1 MKKTL
6 IFLGIFGI
14 VTWLFPQILSF
25 LFTLLILIIILAV
38 WAALELGTGAAGFDS
53 KSTYVPPQEPQ
64 PRRKS
69 RVDEMVEDYQN
80 KKAFDSIYE
89 GRDEEY

>member
-14 VTWLFPQILSF
+14 VAWLFPQILSF

-38 WAALELGTGAAGFDS
+38 WGAIELSRTTASWKITCGWDGWGLS
-53 KSTYVPPQEPQ
+53 K
-64 PRRKS
+64 
-69 RVDEMVEDYQN
+69 
-80 KKAFDSIYE
+80 
-89 GRDEEY
+89 

>member
-14 VTWLFPQILSF
+14 VAWLFPQILSF
-25 LFTLLILIIILAV
+25 LFTLMILIIILAV
-38 WAALELGTGAAGFDS
+38 WGAIELGTGAAGFDS
-53 KSTYVPPQEPQ
+53 ESTYVPPQEPQ

-69 RVDEMVEDYQN
+69 CVEEMVEDYQN
-80 KKAFDSIYE
+80 KKAFDSMYH
-89 GRDEEY
+89 GRDEEN

>member
-14 VTWLFPQILSF
+14 VAWLFPQILSF
-25 LFTLLILIIILAV
+25 LFTLMILIIILAV
-38 WAALELGTGAAGFDS
+38 WGAIELGTGAAGFDS
-53 KSTYVPPQEPQ
+53 ESTYVPPQEPR

-69 RVDEMVEDYQN
+69 RVEEMVEDYQN
-80 KKAFDSIYE
+80 KKAFDSMYH
-89 GRDEEY
+89 GRDEEN

>member
-14 VTWLFPQILSF
+14 VAWFFPQILSF
-25 LFTLLILIIILAV
+25 LFTLLILIIALAI
-38 WAALELGTGAAGFDS
+38 WGALELGTGAAGFDS

-80 KKAFDSIYE
+80 KKAFDSMYH
-89 GRDEEY
+89 GRDEEN

>member
-14 VTWLFPQILSF
+14 VAWLFPQILSF
-25 LFTLLILIIILAV
+25 LFTLMILIIILAV
-38 WAALELGTGAAGFDS
+38 WGAIELGTGAAGFDS
-53 KSTYVPPQEPQ
+53 ESTYVPPQEPQ

-69 RVDEMVEDYQN
+69 RVEEMVEDYQN
-80 KKAFDSIYE
+80 KKAFDSMYH
-89 GRDEEY
+89 GRDEEN

>member
-1 MKKTL
+1 MAFPSNSL
-6 IFLGIFGI
+6 IPVYTTDLDYYPCSVGAI
-14 VTWLFPQILSF
+14 
-25 LFTLLILIIILAV
+25 
-38 WAALELGTGAAGFDS
+38 ELGTGAAGFDS

-80 KKAFDSIYE
+80 KKAFDSMYE
-89 GRDEEY
+89 GRDKEY

>member
-6 IFLGIFGI
+6 IFLGVFG
-14 VTWLFPQILSF
+14 VVAWLFPQILSF

-38 WAALELGTGAAGFDS
+38 WGAFELGTGGAGFES
-53 KSTYVPPQEPQ
+53 KSTYTPPQEPQ
-64 PRRKS
+64 SRKKS

-80 KKAFDSIYE
+80 KKAFDSMYH
-89 GRDEEY
+89 GRDEEN

>member
-1 MKKTL
+1 MAL
-6 IFLGIFGI
+6 SSN
-14 VTWLFPQILSF
+14 SF
-25 LFTLLILIIILAV
+25 LLV
-38 WAALELGTGAAGFDS
+38 HAADLDHYPCSVGAIELGTGAAGFDS

-80 KKAFDSIYE
+80 KKAFDSMYE
-89 GRDEEY
+89 GRDEEN

>member
-14 VTWLFPQILSF
+14 VAWFFPQILSF

-38 WAALELGTGAAGFDS
+38 WGALELGTGAADF
-53 KSTYVPPQEPQ
+53 KSEPTYIPPQEPQ

-69 RVDEMVEDYQN
+69 TVDEMVEDYHN
-80 KKAFDSIYE
+80 KKAFDSMYY
-89 GRDEEY
+89 GREEEN